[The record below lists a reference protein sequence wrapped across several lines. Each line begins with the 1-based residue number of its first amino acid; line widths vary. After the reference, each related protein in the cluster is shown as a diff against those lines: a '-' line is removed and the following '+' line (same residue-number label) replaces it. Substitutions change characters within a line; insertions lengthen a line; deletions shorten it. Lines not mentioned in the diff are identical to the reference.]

1 MTLEPGFWTAILA
14 ALSGLA
20 LTVGLERFLQTA
32 ASLRRPAAAWA
43 LHAGLYGL
51 AYVVLVFVLGRPIFA
66 TALLCAFFLLLVVV
80 SNAKFKALREAF
92 VFQDYEYFTDAI
104 RHPRL
109 YIPFLGW
116 GKFFLAATGF
126 ITALSIGLWLEIVP
140 AVRASWSAQWG
151 ALALLAVL
159 SAGLLLWGNS
169 ARLTVQ
175 VAPEKDLQSLGLLAS
190 FWRYWQQGRQLPAL
204 SSPFADMV
212 VPTLPTVDSLVDQP
226 HLVSVQSESFFDA
239 RRLFDGIRRE
249 VLAEFD
255 RFEAEAAVG
264 GYLRVPAWGAN
275 TVRSEFSFL
284 SGIENDA
291 LGVHRFNPY
300 RAVCAGWQVATL
312 ASWLKRQGYRTIC
325 IHPYPASFYQRN
337 RVFPQFGFDE
347 FIDIK
352 AFGEVERSGP
362 YIGDQAVADKVAG
375 VLEQAKG
382 PVFIHVITMEN
393 HGPLHLE
400 KVVDGDVEELYR
412 QPPPE
417 RCEDLTIYLRHLRN
431 ADAML
436 KRLRGVL
443 SAAGRPASL
452 CWYGDHVPIMPSVY
466 AALGTPCGDVDYFIW
481 NSTEERSVKQRK
493 NLMVFELAEEWMR
506 VVGLLFN

>member
-1 MTLEPGFWTAILA
+1 MTLEPGFWTVILA
-14 ALSGLA
+14 ALLGLA
-20 LTVGLERFLQTA
+20 LTLGLERFLHPSVSA
-32 ASLRRPAAAWA
+32 RRPVAAWA

-51 AYVVLVFVLGRPIFA
+51 GFVVLVFVLGRPLFA

-126 ITALSIGLWLEIVP
+126 IAALSIGLWLEVVP
-140 AVRASWSAQWG
+140 AARASWAGQWG

-159 SAGLLLWGNS
+159 SVGLLLWGNS
-169 ARLTVQ
+169 ARLAVQ
-175 VAPEKDLQSLGLLAS
+175 IAPEKDLQSLGLLAS
-190 FWRYWQQGRQLPAL
+190 FWRYWQRGRQRPAL

-212 VPTLPTVDSLVDQP
+212 VPTLSTVDSLADQP

-239 RRLFDGIRRE
+239 RRLFDGIRPE

-255 RFEAEAAVG
+255 RFKAEAAVS

-300 RAVCAGWQVATL
+300 RAVCAGWSVATL
-312 ASWLKRQGYRTIC
+312 ASWLKKQGYRTIC

-352 AFGEVERSGP
+352 AFWEVERTGP
-362 YIGDQAVADKVAG
+362 YIGDQAVADKVAS

-400 KVVDGDVEELYR
+400 KVADGD
-412 QPPPE
+412 PPPE

-436 KRLRGVL
+436 KRLRSVL
-443 SAAGRPASL
+443 NTAGRPASL

-481 NSTEERSVKQRK
+481 NSTGPKIEASRQDVAIHD
-493 NLMVFELAEEWMR
+493 LAQQWMQLSG
-506 VVGLLFN
+506 VQPK